1 MYNFTHG
8 HTTNG
13 NRKYATCFLIKN
25 YKLDENIINVPKSSR
40 KGLCNLPITNL
51 QNSSLKIEIQH
62 FSFSVISSAPP
73 VKYMHYFTRKI
84 FLGQRKKVQK
94 LYSIVVCRKRRQKI
108 WKLHEKKC
116 AHILSC
122 FRIRSPKLFLIIYM
136 ILCIENN

>member
-108 WKLHEKKC
+108 
-116 AHILSC
+116 
-122 FRIRSPKLFLIIYM
+122 
-136 ILCIENN
+136 